1 MTRNLKFLNHIALM
15 ALALGFSAAIGKAQN
30 AYEGKFTLPFETHW
44 EGAVLPAGDYTI
56 SIPSES
62 TPYLLYVRGEGKTA
76 IIMAIGTDTKILSD
90 HSQLTIMNSGAKQAV
105 TQLEAGQLGLAFDYS
120 LPKMNKKL
128 EARSHPGVHRVPV
141 STTGS

>member
-1 MTRNLKFLNHIALM
+1 MTMNRRATFNC
-15 ALALGFSAAIGKAQN
+15 GQD
-30 AYEGKFTLPFETHW
+30 T
-44 EGAVLPAGDYTI
+44 VYTI

-76 IIMAIGTDTKILSD
+76 IIMAIGTDTKMLSD
-90 HSQLTIMNSGAKQAV
+90 HSELTIMNSGGKQAI

-128 EARSHPGVHRVPV
+128 EARSHPGVHSVPV
-141 STTGS
+141 STAGS

>member
-1 MTRNLKFLNHIALM
+1 MKAHLKFVNHTAL
-15 ALALGFSAAIGKAQN
+15 LALVLCFSAGLGKAQN
-30 AYEGKFTLPFETHW
+30 AYEDKFTLPFETHW
-44 EGAVLPAGDYTI
+44 GGAVLPAGDYTI

-76 IIMAIGTDTKILSD
+76 IIMAIGTDTKMLSD
-90 HSQLTIMNSGAKQAV
+90 HSQLTIMNSGGKQAI

-128 EARSHPGVHRVPV
+128 EARSHPGVHGVPV
-141 STTGS
+141 STAGS

>member
-1 MTRNLKFLNHIALM
+1 LKAHLKFVNHTALL
-15 ALALGFSAAIGKAQN
+15 ALALCFFAGLGKAQN
-30 AYEGKFTLPFETHW
+30 TCEGKFTLPFETHW
-44 EGAVLPAGDYTI
+44 RGAVLPAGDYTV

-76 IIMAIGTDTKILSD
+76 IIMANGTDTKMLSD
-90 HSQLTIMNSGAKQAV
+90 HSQLTIMNSGGKQTI

-128 EARSHPGVHRVPV
+128 EAHSHPSVHSVPA
-141 STTGS
+141 STAGS